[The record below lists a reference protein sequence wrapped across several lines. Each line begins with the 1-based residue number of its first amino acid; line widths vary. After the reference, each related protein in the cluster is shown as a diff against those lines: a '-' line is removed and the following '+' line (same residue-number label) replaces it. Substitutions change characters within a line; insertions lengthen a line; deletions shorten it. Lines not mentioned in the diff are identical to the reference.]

1 MDKIYDWLNSF
12 WISYVSDVIP
22 DYIDKALN
30 YLSFIMVLLILT
42 MPIWGFWLVIK
53 IISMITGGGRYE
65 D

>member
-12 WISYVSDVIP
+12 WITYVSDVIP

-30 YLSFIMVLLILT
+30 YLSFIMILLILT
-42 MPIWGFWLVIK
+42 MPLWGFWLVIK